1 MQFLK
6 EIREHL
12 NEFETDVSD
21 EMHRFIDYLHTKYQ
35 EPGPAIVKPPA
46 PIAMPTPEPTFI
58 APVLDTVEQ
67 PVETENV
74 ANSDTPVSADSSP
87 VVDTPVVTEEA
98 PAEPVEEVQPEEKNQ
113 A

>member
-6 EIREHL
+6 EIRDHL
-12 NEFETDVSD
+12 KDFETDVSD
-21 EMHRFIDYLHTKYQ
+21 EMHRFIDYLHTKYK
-35 EPGPAIVKPPA
+35 EPGPAIVEPPA

-74 ANSDTPVSADSSP
+74 ANSDTPVSADPAP
-87 VVDTPVVTEEA
+87 VVDTPVVDPTPA
-98 PAEPVEEVQPEEKNQ
+98 PQPDPEPTTKE
-113 A
+113 

>member
-6 EIREHL
+6 EIRDHL
-12 NEFETDVSD
+12 KDFETDVSD

-35 EPGPAIVKPPA
+35 EPGPAIVEPPA

-67 PVETENV
+67 PLETTNV
-74 ANSDTPVSADSSP
+74 SDSTPAVSADPAP
-87 VVDTPVVTEEA
+87 VVDAPVVTEEA
-98 PAEPVEEVQPEEKNQ
+98 PAEPVAEVQPEEKNQ

>member
-12 NEFETDVSD
+12 KDFETEASE
-21 EMHRFIDYLHTKYQ
+21 EMHKFIDFLHTKYP
-35 EPGPAIVKPPA
+35 EVRGAIVEPPA
-46 PIAMPTPEPTFI
+46 PLAMPAPEPTFT
-58 APVLDTVEQ
+58 APVLDVVAQ
-67 PVETENV
+67 TEEATNV
-74 ANSDTPVSADSSP
+74 VDSDTTVSADPAP

-98 PAEPVEEVQPEEKNQ
+98 PAEPVAEVQPEEKNQ

>member
-6 EIREHL
+6 EIRDHL
-12 NEFETDVSD
+12 KDFETDVSD
-21 EMHRFIDYLHTKYQ
+21 EMHRFIDYLHTKYK
-35 EPGPAIVKPPA
+35 EPGPAIVEPPA

-98 PAEPVEEVQPEEKNQ
+98 PAEPVAEVQTEEKS
-113 A
+113 